1 MMKKNCI
8 ICGKANENGIIICGK
23 EICLS
28 CEKAI
33 ANEPVYTDRY
43 EFYKRKI
50 KRYLSQPI
58 NYIQ

>member
-1 MMKKNCI
+1 MKKICI

-33 ANEPVYTDRY
+33 ANEAMYTDRY
-43 EFYKRKI
+43 EFYKLKI
-50 KRYLSQPI
+50 KKYLSQKI
-58 NYIQ
+58 NSIQ